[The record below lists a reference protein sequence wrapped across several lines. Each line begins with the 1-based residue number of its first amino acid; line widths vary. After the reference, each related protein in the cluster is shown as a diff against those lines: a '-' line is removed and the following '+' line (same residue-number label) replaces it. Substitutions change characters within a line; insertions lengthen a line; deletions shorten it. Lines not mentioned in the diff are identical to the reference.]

1 MQFMKDLYVEN
12 VSLPS
17 RRHDHLGGLIW
28 SPIYLAIGCLNQR
41 MIVSIGVIPYYI
53 GLDLL
58 VYFHNTLDSINC
70 GDDMMMELRCLDT
83 QQ

>member
-17 RRHDHLGGLIW
+17 HRHDHLSGLIW

-58 VYFHNTLDSINC
+58 V
-70 GDDMMMELRCLDT
+70 
-83 QQ
+83 